1 MKLLKFF
8 IKLIIGII
16 IFVLIV
22 VGAIWFAISSNV
34 DNTPVDKYDAT
45 FSTEQL
51 LANELQASLDEMGT
65 SYSFDM
71 IFDED
76 TLNQIIFATIRKSLN
91 SEYNPGVENPT
102 SKQEYVYSVTELD
115 SSIPVIGGKSIG
127 IKGVYAEY
135 VEDDLVLNVVARV
148 ANVVKTRIYLDM
160 NVETKETEYVLTVK
174 ELKFGKIGLTADW
187 IKSILKTAGIENT
200 LNDVLSDAGLPFT
213 FKLDDLTFTATKE
226 QLASWVNSVLN
237 DEESDNGAMKKVFV
251 NTFLAPENDML
262 HFGMFTKGFG
272 IHVDLLKL
280 KVDEAETEMPSTLT
294 QAFNAEEVISNKA
307 QTMVINNIANP
318 LGDKYLSFT
327 ENDMTQ
333 LVYTKTEGY
342 NDFTVDAEII
352 DGVFFHF
359 DVAGIIFDI
368 NDDGSEIVIKVILN
382 INGLKTTAV
391 LKGRVEQVSDKIVKV
406 FIDDVISLG
415 SDLNISSE
423 FMSQILAQNFTNGEL
438 MEFSA
443 EENALIFSADVFN
456 TFIANAMGSS
466 STPLKVKKLQFSKD
480 GLDIYVE
487 YSDPVLGA
495 AMTTVTNMISNTLE
509 NGLAL
514 DPSDFSAEDAE
525 ALASVQENLNSISES
540 LTNGSLTEEDTNALI
555 DSVNSLSS
563 EGQAAFFESIKDNVA
578 NEEELTNLY
587 NLLFN

>member
-1 MKLLKFF
+1 MKKLFKFLIKF
-8 IKLIIGII
+8 ILIIVFIVILIIATLFFMFYNGEDNAPNDLYDTSSTVNGII
-16 IFVLIV
+16 ATEL
-22 VGAIWFAISSNV
+22 SN
-34 DNTPVDKYDAT
+34 
-45 FSTEQL
+45 
-51 LANELQASLDEMGT
+51 SLDNLGT

-71 IFDED
+71 IFDEES
-76 TLNQIIFATIRKSLN
+76 LNQLIFTFIRN
-91 SEYNPGVENPT
+91 QINEEYNPGVENPT
-102 SKQEYVYSVTELD
+102 TKQEYIVDVYKFD
-115 SSIPVIGGKSIG
+115 SSYPVIGGQNVG
-127 IKGVYAEY
+127 IKSVYANY
-135 VEDDLVLNVVARV
+135 KGDDLAITLTARV
-148 ANVVKTRIYLDM
+148 ANVLKTRVYILM
-160 NVETKETEYVLTVK
+160 NVETQETEFIMKVK
-174 ELKFGKIGLTADW
+174 ELTIGNVNIANQFLVDIVKMIGLDSELKYFLRSYGLPFDFDIDKLAFSVKKTELSDW
-187 IKSILKTAGIENT
+187 VKALLDSNNEPNSMKSILI
-200 LNDVLSDAGLPFT
+200 DT
-213 FKLDDLTFTATKE
+213 FF
-226 QLASWVNSVLN
+226 S
-237 DEESDNGAMKKVFV
+237 
-251 NTFLAPENDML
+251 PENDMVF
-262 HFGMFTKGFG
+262 FGMFTRGFG
-272 IHVDLLKL
+272 IHVNLDSLL
-280 KVDEAETEMPSTLT
+280 VSEESTTMPSTLS
-294 QAFNAEEVISNKA
+294 QAFNAEEVISNKV

-342 NDFTVDAEII
+342 NDFAVDAEII

-423 FMSQILAQNFTNGEL
+423 FMSQMLAQNFTNGEL

>member
-1 MKLLKFF
+1 
-8 IKLIIGII
+8 
-16 IFVLIV
+16 
-22 VGAIWFAISSNV
+22 
-34 DNTPVDKYDAT
+34 
-45 FSTEQL
+45 
-51 LANELQASLDEMGT
+51 
-65 SYSFDM
+65 
-71 IFDED
+71 
-76 TLNQIIFATIRKSLN
+76 
-91 SEYNPGVENPT
+91 
-102 SKQEYVYSVTELD
+102 
-115 SSIPVIGGKSIG
+115 
-127 IKGVYAEY
+127 
-135 VEDDLVLNVVARV
+135 
-148 ANVVKTRIYLDM
+148 
-160 NVETKETEYVLTVK
+160 
-174 ELKFGKIGLTADW
+174 
-187 IKSILKTAGIENT
+187 
-200 LNDVLSDAGLPFT
+200 
-213 FKLDDLTFTATKE
+213 
-226 QLASWVNSVLN
+226 
-237 DEESDNGAMKKVFV
+237 MKKVFV